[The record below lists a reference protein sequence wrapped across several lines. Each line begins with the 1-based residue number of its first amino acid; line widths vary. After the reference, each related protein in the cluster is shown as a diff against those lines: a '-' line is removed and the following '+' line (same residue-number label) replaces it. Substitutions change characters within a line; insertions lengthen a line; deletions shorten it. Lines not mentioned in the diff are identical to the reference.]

1 MSAAS
6 KGRCRILVT
15 AMSEAQTPRWWSA
28 APLVV
33 ASALV
38 LAAGVWLRGPTA
50 ELLEGWVTEGP
61 LLLGA
66 RVRAAGFALAF
77 LLGGGVVARALRA
90 PAQQHLAALG
100 ACFPWVAGLVAT
112 RAAFEVEV
120 SWAPHV
126 ASSDQSFA
134 VAGLLEESLP
144 WAAFGGA
151 ASLGLA
157 LGALAVA
164 WRTRQ
169 TRSLLAD
176 AAPLASVAIASAV
189 LVWFSGTLLRSATA
203 LRDTSPIDT
212 GDPALFGVA
221 PLLGTEA
228 SLEAVASAASRF
240 TLVSHAL
247 TFSSLAAAVITLLAG
262 FVIAQRSSGGE
273 RVQALL
279 VTAAIAAVAVGN
291 VLADRALLASVE
303 RRAHPRWLAVEGLE
317 IPGSFEG
324 RADATPPAGWIVGE
338 RFFDAAGLEHALWE
352 EAFTSALSASAL
364 DGAVALAVDAAVSG
378 PSWRRILAAARDA
391 DVDTLC
397 VAVRETLEG
406 IELPLP
412 HPTGAPW
419 LDALAHSPLLLRCF
433 QTEARRGPAPA
444 EDDLLLHV
452 RLRGRAH
459 PALAAR
465 ARTEP
470 HAPPVFCPVVD
481 GAIEPAP
488 ARPLLYV
495 VIEDD
500 MTTRDLFR
508 LDEDEELR
516 TLTPMLLSGPLPG
529 EPERPAPRSPA
540 LPSFDDAPP
549 SPLRPSE
556 PAFGLDLSMTL
567 LYASPL
573 EEGDAGLEVFVSLEA
588 PLDEASAGEADARL
602 RAAGEALGACYE
614 EERRAH
620 PANGGRVQLTMIT
633 DGYGVP
639 FDVGCTGS
647 GRSSPELCACLDAA
661 LMTTPPDPESARDEG
676 GTLRRVRATLW
687 LQPRGA
693 DLPATP
699 LAVTP

>member
-1 MSAAS
+1 
-6 KGRCRILVT
+6 
-15 AMSEAQTPRWWSA
+15 
-28 APLVV
+28 
-33 ASALV
+33 
-38 LAAGVWLRGPTA
+38 
-50 ELLEGWVTEGP
+50 
-61 LLLGA
+61 
-66 RVRAAGFALAF
+66 
-77 LLGGGVVARALRA
+77 
-90 PAQQHLAALG
+90 
-100 ACFPWVAGLVAT
+100 
-112 RAAFEVEV
+112 
-120 SWAPHV
+120 
-126 ASSDQSFA
+126 
-134 VAGLLEESLP
+134 
-144 WAAFGGA
+144 
-151 ASLGLA
+151 
-157 LGALAVA
+157 
-164 WRTRQ
+164 
-169 TRSLLAD
+169 
-176 AAPLASVAIASAV
+176 
-189 LVWFSGTLLRSATA
+189 
-203 LRDTSPIDT
+203 
-212 GDPALFGVA
+212 
-221 PLLGTEA
+221 
-228 SLEAVASAASRF
+228 
-240 TLVSHAL
+240 
-247 TFSSLAAAVITLLAG
+247 
-262 FVIAQRSSGGE
+262 
-273 RVQALL
+273 
-279 VTAAIAAVAVGN
+279 
-291 VLADRALLASVE
+291 
-303 RRAHPRWLAVEGLE
+303 
-317 IPGSFEG
+317 
-324 RADATPPAGWIVGE
+324 
-338 RFFDAAGLEHALWE
+338 
-352 EAFTSALSASAL
+352 
-364 DGAVALAVDAAVSG
+364 
-378 PSWRRILAAARDA
+378 
-391 DVDTLC
+391 VDTLC
-397 VAVRETLEG
+397 VAVRETREG
-406 IELPLP
+406 IALPLP

-433 QTEARRGPAPA
+433 QTEARRGPAAA

-488 ARPLLYV
+488 PRPLLYV

-556 PAFGLDLSMTL
+556 PAFGLDLSMPL

-573 EEGDAGLEVFVSLEA
+573 EEGDAGVEVFVSLEG
-588 PLDEASAGEADARL
+588 PLDEASAEEADARL
-602 RAAGEALGACYE
+602 RAAGEALGACYV

-620 PANGGRVQLTMIT
+620 PASGGLVQLTMNT
-633 DGYGVP
+633 DGHGVP

-661 LMTTPPDPESARDEG
+661 LMTTPPAPESARDEG